1 VNSSLARDID
11 RVEVARELFSMFE
24 ELPPKRDSP
33 CEQTVNVSRF
43 PP

>member
-1 VNSSLARDID
+1 VNSSLARDVD
-11 RVEVARELFSMFE
+11 RANAARELFSTFE
-24 ELPPKRDSP
+24 ELPPKRGSP